1 MANNTSL
8 LAFLLACLLPTH
20 LSATTVTGGTTR
32 QVNIDGTVYGQKD
45 ETNGTNGIKWEVNE
59 EGATSSSGSKMY
71 MSWDDTYLYVG
82 WFGGSS
88 TQQHIIWLDTD
99 PKGNPTTGTGSIST
113 FNYGNMTASL
123 PFTANAFINIQSNYN
138 EYRNFSSGNWS
149 AGTSGSIT
157 TAENGNLE
165 AKIAW
170 SLIGGKPSS
179 MYFLSYINDQAGC
192 TGRGYI
198 YNICPAQA
206 ANDGCGTSKN
216 FTSWH
221 NATITG
227 GQSPFS
233 AQGVLPIELAAFKG
247 ASTNEGVALNW
258 TTQSEKDADHFEVQ
272 RSLDGQHWK
281 TIGAVKAA
289 GSSNTLRNYQFIDNQ
304 PFALNYYRLRMI
316 DFDGSGAYSP
326 TISVQSGKETGD
338 DITIFPNPMST
349 HLNIQVPF
357 ESGEVTLRDAY
368 GRVLRQSDGSYN
380 QIIFWQ
386 TADLPTGYYMITRRT
401 GEQLKTWKVSKL

>member
-1 MANNTSL
+1 M
-8 LAFLLACLLPTH
+8 CWLPTQ
-20 LSATTVTGGTTR
+20 SFATSVSGATTR
-32 QVNIDGTVYGQKD
+32 QVGIDGTVYGQKD
-45 ETNGTNGIKWEVNE
+45 EPNGTNSSKWEVNE
-59 EGATSSSGSKMY
+59 EGATSSSGAKMY

-99 PKGNPTTGTGSIST
+99 PKSSPTTGLGSTST
-113 FNYGNMTASL
+113 FGYGNVTATL
-123 PFTANAFINIQSNYN
+123 PFTANVFINIQSNTN
-138 EYRNFSSGNWS
+138 EYRNFSGGSWS
-149 AGTSGSIT
+149 AGTLGSIT

-170 SLIGGKPSS
+170 SLIGGKPAS
-179 MYFLSYINDQAGC
+179 MYFLSYINDQTGC
-192 TGRGYI
+192 TNNGYI

-206 ANDGCGTSKN
+206 ASDGCGSAKG

-227 GQSPFS
+227 GQSPFA
-233 AQGVLPIELAAFKG
+233 AQGVLPIELFSFKG
-247 ASTNEGVALNW
+247 AIADQSVVLDW
-258 TTQSEKDADHFEVQ
+258 TTQSEKDASEFEVQ

-304 PFALNYYRLRMI
+304 PFALNYYRLRMV
-316 DFDGSGAYSP
+316 DFDGSEAYSAA
-326 TISVQSGKETGD
+326 ISVQSGKGTDD
-338 DITIFPNPMST
+338 DITIFPNPMTNQLS
-349 HLNIQVPF
+349 IQVPF
-357 ESGEVTLRDAY
+357 ESGEMTLRDAY
-368 GRVLRQSDGSYN
+368 GRVLRQADVSSN

-386 TADLPTGYYMITRRT
+386 TANLPTGYYMVTWRT
-401 GEQLKTWKVSKL
+401 GQQLKTWKVSKL